1 MKRAEVIKPQPK
13 DHLDQ
18 FILCPKNYPEI
29 VVEYTPAAV
38 TVNVTVQV

>member
-18 FILCPKNYPEI
+18 FILCPKNYPI
-29 VVEYTPAAV
+29 TVEYTPAAV
-38 TVNVTVQV
+38 TVTVTVQI